1 MGYKKTIMEDGELSL
16 KKMLAEAEEAETA
29 ENSSKA
35 IELYNNALKK
45 DPLNEIA
52 YDRLMKIFRRLKEY
66 KKELAII
73 NKGIKAYQQFYRAEG
88 KSRSKIVNEISMKL
102 NKSIGLIDKKGDS
115 LYHPEPIARWLK
127 RKITVE
133 KKIS

>member
-1 MGYKKTIMEDGELSL
+1 MEDGELSL